1 MVNYLTSK
9 RRRLVVKLTSIL
21 PLTFVKAKRRFN
33 ILLWVLLC
41 IPCLLTSCDHDVH
54 DCEGG
59 GGLSVSLAWT
69 DEADEGTEVKD
80 VKLWIFNADAGSLV
94 EEKHYGSAQEVAS
107 QRFALPVGHY
117 QILAATNLIEPFFIG
132 EATRATLNM
141 NQLMFGLSNPS
152 ASPDHAYYG
161 VTDIVIDKSNVSYV
175 TKDEMHRMLAE
186 LTISIEGV
194 PENTAISGK
203 ILNVATGLL
212 PLQKNED
219 GTFGTASYTKEE
231 CDIPLRIAVPGE
243 TLKTETLR
251 LMPTANGLHTTKL
264 FIQLISPGG
273 VVSNYDIEAPVM
285 KSGGK
290 YKINLEFEEMK
301 PYMYLTSTKID
312 DWTEEW
318 IYRGEILNPED

>member
-1 MVNYLTSK
+1 M
-9 RRRLVVKLTSIL
+9 
-21 PLTFVKAKRRFN
+21 KAKRRFN
-33 ILLWVLLC
+33 IWLWVLLC
-41 IPCLLTSCDHDVH
+41 VPCLLASCDHDVH
-54 DCEGG
+54 DDKEES
-59 GGLSVSLAWT
+59 GLSVSLTWA
-69 DEADEGTEVKD
+69 DEADQGTEVKD
-80 VKLWIFNADAGSLV
+80 VKLWIFNVDDGSLV

-152 ASPDHAYYG
+152 ASPDHGYYG
-161 VTDIVIDKSNVSYV
+161 VADIVIDKENVSYV
-175 TKDEMHRMLAE
+175 TKDAMHRMLAE
-186 LTISIEGV
+186 LTLIIEGV
-194 PENTAISGK
+194 PENTTISGK
-203 ILNVATGLL
+203 VLNVATGLL

-219 GTFGTASYTKEE
+219 GTFGTTTYTKEE
-231 CDIPLRIAVPGE
+231 CDIPFRTVVHDNRLI
-243 TLKTETLR
+243 TETLR
-251 LMPTANGLHTTKL
+251 LMPTANGFLTTKL
-264 FIQLISPGG
+264 FIQLTSPEG

-290 YKINLEFEEMK
+290 YQINLEYGEMK

-318 IYRGEILNPED
+318 TYRGEILNPED

>member
-1 MVNYLTSK
+1 M
-9 RRRLVVKLTSIL
+9 
-21 PLTFVKAKRRFN
+21 KAKRRFN
-33 ILLWVLLC
+33 IWLWVPLC
-41 IPCLLTSCDHDVH
+41 VLCLLASCDHDVH
-54 DCEGG
+54 DGEDE
-59 GGLSVSLAWT
+59 GGLSVSLTWA
-69 DEADEGTEVKD
+69 DEADQGTEVKD
-80 VKLWIFNADAGSLV
+80 VKLWIFNADDGSLV

-107 QRFALPVGHY
+107 QRFALPEGHY
-117 QILAATNLIEPFFIG
+117 QILAVANLIEPFFIG
-132 EATRATLNM
+132 EATRANLNM

-219 GTFGTASYTKEE
+219 GTFGTTTYTKEE
-231 CDIPLRIAVPGE
+231 CDIPLGIAAQDKR
-243 TLKTETLR
+243 LITETLR
-251 LMPTANGLHTTKL
+251 LMSTANGFLTTRL
-264 FIQLISPGG
+264 FIQLIAPNGN
-273 VVSNYDIEAPVM
+273 VSNYDIEAPVM

-312 DWTEEW
+312 DWTEGW
-318 IYRGEILNPED
+318 VYRGEILNPED